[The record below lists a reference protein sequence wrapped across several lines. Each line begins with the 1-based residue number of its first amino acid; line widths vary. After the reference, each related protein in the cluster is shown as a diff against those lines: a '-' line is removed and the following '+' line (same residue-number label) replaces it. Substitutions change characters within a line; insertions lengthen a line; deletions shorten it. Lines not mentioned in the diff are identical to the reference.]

1 MQNTQNRILNDGDNP
16 QELRDLRFRGDYI
29 PFSPGDI
36 LFWKG
41 NMISG
46 VYLIVEGEVDCI
58 NHHNQQHEKLLA
70 TYGRGARLT
79 RCSSG
84 SWCPLSATIIGRTG
98 GALLR
103 LNDDNSS

>member
-1 MQNTQNRILNDGDNP
+1 MRDTINNNSKQALEQKST
-16 QELRDLRFRGDYI
+16 EDLRFSGDYI
-29 PFSPGDI
+29 PFSTGDI

-58 NHHNQQHEKLLA
+58 NHHKQQHETLLA

-103 LNDDNSS
+103 LNEDNNF